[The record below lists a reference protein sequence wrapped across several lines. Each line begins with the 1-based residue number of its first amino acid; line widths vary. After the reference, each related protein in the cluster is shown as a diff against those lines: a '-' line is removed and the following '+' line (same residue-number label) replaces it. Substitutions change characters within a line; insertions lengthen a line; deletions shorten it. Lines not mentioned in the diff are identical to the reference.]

1 MIHHIQGNKVL
12 MTDFTSE
19 TIHPR
24 RHLYDIFKCWG
35 KTKSRVLYQ
44 AKPLLKTENK
54 VKILTKTEFIASRP
68 ALQEMLKQISHI
80 SQGNMINA
88 FMPQN

>member
-1 MIHHIQGNKVL
+1 
-12 MTDFTSE
+12 MTYLSAG
-19 TIHPR
+19 
-24 RHLYDIFKCWG
+24 G